1 MYMIVFKSV
10 LSIAQYF
17 VLARM
22 GEGDRTKDERLELRN
37 SVKPVFMVTILNRWL
52 SKPIKQT

>member
-1 MYMIVFKSV
+1 MIVFKSV